1 MDAIPKERQFE
12 KMIKI
17 TRATADLP
25 PVHREGQS
33 VLVLG
38 EGRLAGIV
46 VPLPQRIGGDPAAAR
61 FPVPRQKLAN
71 AQISCCNIGYN
82 RI

>member
-1 MDAIPKERQFE
+1 MDAIPKERQF
-12 KMIKI
+12 KKI
-17 TRATADLP
+17 TKITPTGADLP
-25 PVHREGQS
+25 PVLREGQS
-33 VLVLG
+33 VLVPG

-46 VPLPQRIGGDPAAAR
+46 VPLPQLIAGDLVAVR

-71 AQISCCNIGYN
+71 AQNSCCNIRYN